1 MDDAPGVDCMLTFG
15 LMPLILVV
23 NQGYKDRL
31 RVEDQF
37 GEVGDAIEVD
47 IFGSVQYVESRSK

>member
-1 MDDAPGVDCMLTFG
+1 MMPRGVDCMLTFG

-23 NQGYKDRL
+23 NQGYKNGL

-47 IFGSVQYVESRSK
+47 VFGGV